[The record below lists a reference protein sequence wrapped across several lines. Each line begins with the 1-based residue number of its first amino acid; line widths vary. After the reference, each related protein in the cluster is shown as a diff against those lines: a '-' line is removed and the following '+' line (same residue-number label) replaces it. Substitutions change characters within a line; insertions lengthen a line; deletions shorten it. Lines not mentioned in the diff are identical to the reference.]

1 MRVILLSILGIAF
14 IASIN
19 IGYADSQV
27 QQCKDL
33 VCVRKNINQI
43 DSQIVNL
50 LGQRLQ
56 YVKRAGELK
65 KKVKSVHDQAREN
78 VILST
83 VGKQAQ
89 QQGYPATIAQNVFS
103 TILQQA
109 NIYEKKYHHY
119 NSTQTDSL
127 AKVQK
132 SGVLSVCTTGDYPPI
147 TEYIN
152 GNFRGE
158 AIKKAKELAKYLG
171 VKIKF
176 VKTSWPTLS
185 ADVSAGKCDIAM
197 GGISYTSARAKD
209 FLLTKPIIHFGKV
222 PLVRCQDVK
231 NIKL

>member
-1 MRVILLSILGIAF
+1 M
-14 IASIN
+14 
-19 IGYADSQV
+19 
-27 QQCKDL
+27 
-33 VCVRKNINQI
+33 
-43 DSQIVNL
+43 
-50 LGQRLQ
+50 
-56 YVKRAGELK
+56 
-65 KKVKSVHDQAREN
+65 KSVHDQAREN
-78 VILST
+78 VILSAI
-83 VGKQAQ
+83 GKQAQ
-89 QQGYPATIAQNVFS
+89 QQGYPARIAQNVFS

-132 SGVLSVCTTGDYPPI
+132 SGVLSVCTTGDYPTI

-171 VKIKF
+171 